1 MRQSQKQYPSTFQQ
15 CHHFNVLKKKMT
27 KFLKSFAELAR
38 VIIQSDLTLV

>member
-1 MRQSQKQYPSTFQQ
+1 MRQSQKHYPSTFQQ
-15 CHHFNVLKKKMT
+15 CHHFNVLQKMT